1 MTVRNFI
8 ERRPATGF
16 RRSFQADDVQ
26 LAKACR
32 ELAAQIDSTGAN
44 LGESLEAFIGRM
56 RALWRQDQTLDQASK
71 RDVRAMARHVFSR
84 EAGTSLSKESGL
96 INALLV
102 RIRSEWSPQAT
113 RNLAS
118 AFFHSFLDDR
128 NSLLA
133 ISETLSETPQNRR
146 APALELWLQEGFVD
160 TGQGAQ
166 RLATKLLTTRD
177 VGVREALERLY
188 FVGGLES
195 CEFVARAYEIC
206 CAYVRAHGRDEP
218 NLFLQLLDWSRAA
231 DSQDGGKIELVFPG
245 HAGPLA
251 DALLLPWCDAI
262 PSNSAMQARIR
273 SFLVAA
279 LGDPRFARSSAQWN
293 RVDPEA
299 AMVLRQWLTQAS
311 VEQFFDIV
319 TETMSDYD
327 ERRMWR
333 YRRKFW
339 TAYLPHI
346 TDAWVVF
353 GARGA
358 ELARDKARYTD
369 DAGFEKFG
377 SFNKDRPVHNTH
389 AVLVIRLGDLMIA
402 EWSHNGKC
410 RMWRKSDPRA
420 PAPYQTR
427 YRVSDLRDGWW
438 EASHTGNETYGWQSK
453 FASQI
458 RTETGIAM
466 NRSDYRVDL

>member
-177 VGVREALERLY
+177 VGSRGSGKAIFRW
-188 FVGGLES
+188 
-195 CEFVARAYEIC
+195 RA
-206 CAYVRAHGRDEP
+206 
-218 NLFLQLLDWSRAA
+218 
-231 DSQDGGKIELVFPG
+231 
-245 HAGPLA
+245 
-251 DALLLPWCDAI
+251 
-262 PSNSAMQARIR
+262 
-273 SFLVAA
+273 
-279 LGDPRFARSSAQWN
+279 
-293 RVDPEA
+293 
-299 AMVLRQWLTQAS
+299 
-311 VEQFFDIV
+311 
-319 TETMSDYD
+319 
-327 ERRMWR
+327 
-333 YRRKFW
+333 
-339 TAYLPHI
+339 
-346 TDAWVVF
+346 
-353 GARGA
+353 
-358 ELARDKARYTD
+358 
-369 DAGFEKFG
+369 
-377 SFNKDRPVHNTH
+377 
-389 AVLVIRLGDLMIA
+389 
-402 EWSHNGKC
+402 
-410 RMWRKSDPRA
+410 
-420 PAPYQTR
+420 
-427 YRVSDLRDGWW
+427 
-438 EASHTGNETYGWQSK
+438 
-453 FASQI
+453 
-458 RTETGIAM
+458 
-466 NRSDYRVDL
+466 